1 MAHKLDFSKG
11 SAAIAYNIEEGTP
24 WHKEGVAINGRFDAE
39 VALDKGGLNFEVE
52 LQDIQTTAGTAIA
65 GHRAVVRTDTNTV
78 LGVTGGKYAA
88 LQNRDAAAFFNP
100 LMTDNKAIFETAG
113 SLDEGRTIWLLAK
126 LDADP
131 VRVIADDVIEK
142 YLLFTN
148 NHTGMSAAKAR
159 FTPIRVVC
167 ANTLGWAMERGVR
180 QEVVVKHVGDVAE
193 RVKFAGEIL
202 AKAGKFYNELE
213 EGYQAMAKIN
223 LTSKQIF
230 TYIKESLRPYK
241 PSSATDEELEL
252 LEEQEQDSARLKTE
266 IDNVT
271 YLIEN
276 GRGSDIKGIR
286 GTLWGTYNAITE
298 YVDHYKSN
306 TSRLSSTEYLMNGV
320 GNLIKKKAIAIA
332 TDHIKRPTKSK
343 LALIK

>member
-24 WHKEGVAINGRFDAE
+24 WHKEGVAINGRFDAD
-39 VALDKGGLNFEVE
+39 VALEKGGIDFEVV
-52 LQDIQTTAGTAIA
+52 LQDIQTAGGTAIPN
-65 GHRAVVRTDTNTV
+65 HQAVVRTDTNTV
-78 LGVTGGKYAA
+78 LGVAGGKYAA
-88 LQNRDAAAFFNP
+88 LQNREAAAFFNP
-100 LMTDNKAIFETAG
+100 LMSDNKAIFETAG

-131 VRVIADDVIEK
+131 LRVIADDVIEK

-180 QEVVVKHVGDVAE
+180 QEVAVKHVGDVAD

-213 EGYQAMAKIN
+213 EGYQAMAKVSLN
-223 LTSKQIF
+223 SKQIF

-241 PSSATDEELEL
+241 AAAADEEVQAP
-252 LEEQEQDSARLKTE
+252 EEQEQDSARLKTE
-266 IDNVT
+266 IDNVL

-276 GRGSDIKGIR
+276 GRGSDIKGVR
-286 GTLWGTYNAITE
+286 GTLWGAYNAITE

-306 TSRLSSTEYLMNGV
+306 TSRLSSTAYLMNGV
-320 GNLIKKKAIAIA
+320 GKLIKKKAITIA
-332 TDHIKRPTKSK
+332 TDHIKHPTKSK
-343 LALIK
+343 LALTK